1 MEIYRIL
8 NLITGKS
15 YIGKTSIGYL
25 NRFKKHLNNASKNI
39 NRYLYDSMNKY
50 GSEFFI
56 IGILEDCISVEELNL
71 KESYYI
77 KKYNSLYPN
86 GYNMTIGGD
95 GGNTLLKWSEEKK
108 KELYKKQAE
117 SRFGKTRTEE
127 QRKNMSLAQ
136 KGKVISQK
144 TKNLISEK
152 LKINYQ
158 NKTEKE
164 KRKATEHLIYSYGNR
179 KGSKHTEAS
188 KLKMSESASKS
199 WNEKYTKI
207 QITERKQSLS
217 SRMKNNNP
225 NKVEIT
231 SFQIKQIHN
240 FIDTKEKVEI
250 FAEKIGLSPF
260 KIRQVI
266 KALGISNLQHYRQKV
281 KNEKTSN
288 NPKD

>member
-1 MEIYRIL
+1 MEIYRIV
-8 NLITGKS
+8 NLVTGKS

-25 NRFKKHLNNASKNI
+25 NRFKKHLNNASKSI

-50 GSEFFI
+50 GTEFFI
-56 IGILEDCISVEELNL
+56 IGILENCTSVEELNL

-86 GYNMTIGGD
+86 GYNMTTGGD
-95 GGNTLLKWSEEKK
+95 GGNTLLKWSEDKK

-117 SRFGKTRTEE
+117 ARFGKTRTEE

-136 KGKVISQK
+136 KGKIISQE
-144 TKNLISEK
+144 TKKLISEK
-152 LKINYQ
+152 LKSNYQ
-158 NKTEKE
+158 NKTEEE
-164 KRKATEHLIYSYGNR
+164 KRKATQHLIPTYGNR
-179 KGSKHTEAS
+179 KGSKHSETS
-188 KLKMSESASKS
+188 KLKMSENASKS
-199 WNEKYTKI
+199 WDEKYTEI
-207 QITERKQSLS
+207 QITKRKQRLS
-217 SRMKNNNP
+217 NRMKNSNP

-231 SFQIKQIHN
+231 SSQIKQIHN
-240 FIDTKEKVEI
+240 FINTNERVEI

-266 KALGISNLQHYRQKV
+266 KSLGIDNLQHYRQKV

-288 NPKD
+288 NTKD